1 MSRVFEVDAAGPT
14 IAREADVLDIIGDAA
29 WGHAAEWVALP
40 VQRLDPSFFELRSGL
55 LGAVLQKFVNYHL
68 KVAIVGDVSGFVAS
82 SSALRDFVYES
93 NRGRQVWF
101 VTDRAELKQRLTGSR

>member
-1 MSRVFEVDAAGPT
+1 M
-14 IAREADVLDIIGDAA
+14 
-29 WGHAAEWVALP
+29 
-40 VQRLDPSFFELRSGL
+40 RL
-55 LGAVLQKFVNYHL
+55 
-68 KVAIVGDVSGFVAS
+68 IVTGFVAA